1 MAEIYDH
8 IVTFIVA
15 GHETTAGAVAFSL
28 HELAKD
34 QDTQTKLR
42 DEILRFPA
50 DVGYDELSNVDTFPL
65 LDAVCKEMWVDTY
78 LNPFYY

>member
-15 GHETTAGAVAFSL
+15 GHETTAGAVAFAL
-28 HELAKD
+28 YELARD
-34 QDTQTKLR
+34 QETQSKLR

-50 DVGYDELSNVDTFPL
+50 EVGYDELSNADTFPL
-65 LDAVCKEMWVDTY
+65 LDAVCKEM
-78 LNPFYY
+78 